1 MNETKLLV
9 VIVDKYKEETV
20 LERALNNGASSGV
33 ILVGRGTGDPKQLRV
48 FGIHIQPEKRVV
60 LLAVTQ
66 DKIKQVQDALNE
78 KLGFSEPN
86 HGISFVLPTK
96 KAIGLGGLE

>member
-1 MNETKLLV
+1 MTKTKLLV

-60 LLAVTQ
+60 LLAVSEEN
-66 DKIKQVQDALNE
+66 IKQVQEALNE
-78 KLGFSEPN
+78 KLGFNEPN

-96 KAIGLGGLE
+96 FAIGLEESE